1 MLAADIWMI
10 LLLLAVIAGVLYL
23 TRRGREGLEVR
34 VERVMHRLL
43 RERRDGDSAAGD
55 TPE

>member
-10 LLLLAVIAGVLYL
+10 VLLLVVIAGVLYL

-34 VERVMHRLL
+34 VERMMHRLL
-43 RERRDGDSAAGD
+43 RERRDRDSAAGD